1 MKIKV
6 DLESDVLY
14 IRLTEDKI
22 EESEEVTPGLIVDF
36 DKKGKIVGIEIHEIK
51 KRIPLKNLSKIDVEL
66 PTTV

>member
-1 MKIKV
+1 MKVKV

-14 IRLTEDKI
+14 IQLTDDKI

-36 DKKGKIVGIEIHEIK
+36 DKKGKIVGIEIPEIK
-51 KRIPLKNLSKIDVEL
+51 KKIPLKSLSKIDVEL

>member
-1 MKIKV
+1 MKVKV

-14 IRLTEDKI
+14 IQLTDDKI

-36 DKKGKIVGIEIHEIK
+36 DKKGQIVGIGIHEIK